1 MARKKSKIRTL
12 RQRLIEFK
20 REPRRCTC
28 CQTKLNRVSL
38 MLDGVAIHKE
48 NISHLSQQL
57 TDEEWHALQT
67 TRLKVLCRFCREL
80 YTPPLPVFF
89 DLVGFQQYL
98 LVDLSM
104 KPSSVREYV
113 IRLRRIDTLLVTLNI
128 HMPRLNVTQIKGIL
142 GECYSKQSFNNAGP
156 ALNQYADYVT
166 ECLVNDM
173 AAGKACFNVRS

>member
-12 RQRLIEFK
+12 RQYLTDFK
-20 REPRRCTC
+20 REPHRCTC
-28 CQTKLNRVSL
+28 CQAKLNRVSL

-48 NISHLSQQL
+48 DISHLSQQL
-57 TDEEWHALQT
+57 NDEEWHTLQT

-80 YTPPLPVFF
+80 HTPPLPVFF
-89 DLVGFQQYL
+89 DLVGFQRYL

-113 IRLRRIDTLLVTLNI
+113 LRLRRIDTLLVTLNI
-128 HMPRLNVTQIKGIL
+128 DMPRLNVALIKVIL
-142 GECYSKQSFNNAGP
+142 AEHYSKQSFSNAGP

-166 ECLVNDM
+166 ECLVYDM
-173 AAGKACFNVRS
+173 AAEKACFNARR